1 MYDMYQENILEH
13 YRKPRNFG
21 SLAKPDMEAE
31 DYNPLCGDKI
41 GMGIKIK
48 DGKIEEIMFSGEG
61 CAISQASASMLTEAV
76 KGKPAEEAARFSKED
91 MLGLLGIPVS
101 ASRLKCAL
109 LGLKVFKLVL
119 YGFMGKSLSGNEYLG

>member
-1 MYDMYQENILEH
+1 MYQENILDH

-21 SLAKPDMEAE
+21 SLAKPDMEAG

-41 GMGIKIK
+41 SMAIKIK
-48 DGKIEEIMFSGEG
+48 DGRIAEIMFSGEG

-91 MLGLLGIPVS
+91 MLQLLGIPVS
-101 ASRLKCAL
+101 ASRIKCAL

-119 YGFMGKSLSGNEYLG
+119 YGFLGKTISDKEDLG